1 MSRIKNFL
9 FNKNLI
15 LNIAYTFSSLGFA
28 IFVMMKYYIGYSGL
42 GATIFYVIVFLSLF
56 FTSALIFFDK
66 EEAKNIWIMF
76 GLGFLA
82 SYWGIFGWK
91 NYSYSYEYNSINQKN
106 HFHLCLNLGN
116 VHDYCFSNSFRRWH
130 SCLGHLFCL
139 FGDYHYSI
147 SNSSYSP

>member
-1 MSRIKNFL
+1 MMSGIKNFL

-15 LNIAYTFSSLGFA
+15 LNIVYTLSSLGFA

-56 FTSALIFFDK
+56 FTSVLIFFDK

-82 SYWGIFGWK
+82 SYWGIFG
-91 NYSYSYEYNSINQKN
+91 
-106 HFHLCLNLGN
+106 
-116 VHDYCFSNSFRRWH
+116 
-130 SCLGHLFCL
+130 
-139 FGDYHYSI
+139 
-147 SNSSYSP
+147 

>member
-1 MSRIKNFL
+1 MSRIINSL

-15 LNIAYTFSSLGFA
+15 QNILYTLWSLGFA

-66 EEAKNIWIMF
+66 EEAKDIWIMV

-82 SYWGIFGWK
+82 GFWNIFG
-91 NYSYSYEYNSINQKN
+91 
-106 HFHLCLNLGN
+106 
-116 VHDYCFSNSFRRWH
+116 
-130 SCLGHLFCL
+130 
-139 FGDYHYSI
+139 
-147 SNSSYSP
+147 

>member
-1 MSRIKNFL
+1 MSRIINSL

-15 LNIAYTFSSLGFA
+15 QNILYTLWSLGFA

-82 SYWGIFGWK
+82 SYWGIFG
-91 NYSYSYEYNSINQKN
+91 
-106 HFHLCLNLGN
+106 
-116 VHDYCFSNSFRRWH
+116 
-130 SCLGHLFCL
+130 
-139 FGDYHYSI
+139 
-147 SNSSYSP
+147 

>member
-1 MSRIKNFL
+1 MNRIKNFL

-15 LNIAYTFSSLGFA
+15 LNVVYTFSSLGFA

-56 FTSALIFFDK
+56 FTLALIFFDK

-82 SYWGIFGWK
+82 SYWGIFG
-91 NYSYSYEYNSINQKN
+91 
-106 HFHLCLNLGN
+106 
-116 VHDYCFSNSFRRWH
+116 
-130 SCLGHLFCL
+130 
-139 FGDYHYSI
+139 
-147 SNSSYSP
+147 